1 MEKEMSDI
9 NNLFEEDAGALT
21 VKNEDLSSV
30 GALAKRAKELE
41 KEIEDIETI
50 LKERKD
56 QQRKLMEESI
66 PAMLQE
72 LGMSKFTMTDGSE
85 IIVKPFYSAS
95 IPEEKRA
102 QAYEWLREHGY
113 DDIIKNTVS
122 VRFGRNEDRLCET
135 LLNQLR
141 EQNYPVEQAQKI
153 EPQTLKAWVREQVER
168 GSELPNELFGVYVGQ
183 RASIKSA

>member
-1 MEKEMSDI
+1 MSDI

-72 LGMSKFTMTDGSE
+72 LGMSKFTMLDGSE

>member
-1 MEKEMSDI
+1 MNDM
-9 NNLFEEDAGALT
+9 NALFEEDAGALV

-41 KEIEDIETI
+41 KEIEELETVT
-50 LKERKD
+50 KERKE
-56 QQRKLMEESI
+56 QQRKLLEDTI
-66 PAMLQE
+66 PAMLSE
-72 LGMSKFTMTDGSE
+72 LGMKSFKMADGSL
-85 IIVKPFYSAS
+85 IDIKPFYSAS
-95 IPEEKRA
+95 IREENRA
-102 QAYEWLREHGY
+102 KAYEWLRDNGF

-122 VRFGRNEDRLCET
+122 VRFGRGEDGLCDT

-168 GSELPNELFGVYVGQ
+168 GNEFPTELFGAYVGQ
-183 RASIKSA
+183 KATIKSA

>member
-1 MEKEMSDI
+1 MTDI

-41 KEIEDIETI
+41 AEIKELEDTVD
-50 LKERKD
+50 ERKQ
-56 QQRKLMEESI
+56 QQRKLLEETI

-72 LGMSKFTMTDGSE
+72 LGLSKFSMLDGSE
-85 IIVKPFYSAS
+85 ITVKPFYSAS
-95 IPEEKRA
+95 IKEENRA
-102 QAYEWLREHGY
+102 AAYEWLREHGY

-122 VRFGRNEDRLCET
+122 VRFGRNEDQLCET

-168 GSELPNELFGVYVGQ
+168 GSEFPTELFGVYVGQ
-183 RASIKSA
+183 KASIKSA